1 MGSRTQNPVVR
12 KHRVGSSPTS
22 GTRKIPAN
30 RAFLA
35 QIEVSPGSASEG
47 FGSSR
52 LRKGL
57 FHRRRLV
64 THVRQDVRV
73 SVEGYCMSK
82 HFGNNLRVH
91 VAGEQ
96 QRGARMPE
104 VVEADLRQPGPL
116 L

>member
-1 MGSRTQNPVVR
+1 VVR

-22 GTRKIPAN
+22 GTRKVPAKVDKTLFH
-30 RAFLA
+30 RVEPPT
-35 QIEVSPGSASEG
+35 IEPG

-57 FHRRRLV
+57 FHRRLV
-64 THVRQDVRV
+64 THVRQHVGV
-73 SVEGYCMSK
+73 SIDGYGYGCMSK
-82 HFGNNLRVH
+82 QFGNNLRVH

-104 VVEADLRQPGPL
+104 IVEADLRQPGL
-116 L
+116 LQ